1 MTGSLQGIMSNRMA
15 SLRSGDAFM
24 TGMSAGNGMSANSG
38 FIQAFGTEAEQ
49 KNKTVGSGTQ
59 FGYDA
64 SSAGLH

>member
-1 MTGSLQGIMSNRMA
+1 
-15 SLRSGDAFM
+15 M

-64 SSAGLH
+64 SSAGISTRF